1 MERRSSLRQIINYP
15 VWVICDDAKDDKDDQ
30 CIAYA
35 LDISESGM
43 LIESFMVIGGQTI
56 KILASAT
63 EKKIIEIVGDIV
75 YTDHSVEGKFKVG
88 IRFIGSEREN
98 SLFSEKLIEASRLWE
113 ADREHIVNTVV
124 S

>member
-1 MERRSSLRQIINYP
+1 MNYP
-15 VWVICDDAKDDKDDQ
+15 VWVICIDAKDDQDDQ

-43 LIESFMVIGGQTI
+43 LIENPTVIGGQTI

-88 IRFIGSEREN
+88 IRFIGSEREH
-98 SLFSEKLIEASRLWE
+98 SLFSEKLIETFLLLE
-113 ADREHIVNTVV
+113 TDREHIVNTVV
-124 S
+124 F

>member
-15 VWVICDDAKDDKDDQ
+15 VWVICDDAKDDQDDQ

-43 LIESFMVIGGQTI
+43 LIESFLVIWGQTI

>member
-1 MERRSSLRQIINYP
+1 MERRSSPRQTINYP
-15 VWVICDDAKDDKDDQ
+15 VWVICIDAKGDPDDQ
-30 CIAYA
+30 CLGYA

-43 LIESFMVIGGQTI
+43 LIESPTVIRGQTI

-63 EKKIIEIVGDIV
+63 DKKVIEIAGGIV
-75 YTDHSVEGKFKVG
+75 YTDHSVAGKVKVG

-98 SLFSEKLIEASRLWE
+98 SLFSEKFIEATRLWE
-113 ADREHIVNTVV
+113 AYREQVVNTIF

>member
-15 VWVICDDAKDDKDDQ
+15 VWVICDDAKDDQDDQ

-43 LIESFMVIGGQTI
+43 LIESFMVIWGQTI

-75 YTDHSVEGKFKVG
+75 YTDNSAEGKFKVG

-98 SLFSEKLIEASRLWE
+98 SLFSKKLIEASRLWE

>member
-43 LIESFMVIGGQTI
+43 LIESFMVIEGQTI